1 MVACSKWVFS
11 LFGIGTNSQKTS
23 HRVSTGGNY
32 VLRRGHFHPK
42 GFLSVNWLVQSRLI
56 LSTRN
61 PFYLHCWRWS
71 QKSFVTLSKF
81 LVCHRTLPTDFLAQI
96 QIGSHTRVYR
106 RPSVFP
112 CDVVI
117 DALQCM
123 SFKEQYR
130 PEKANL
136 QFSLYQS
143 SEILK
148 SFTFKCGIYSKI
160 KI

>member
-1 MVACSKWVFS
+1 MNTFKFVSCSKNDVGVRSTFDEMVVDPSIKTTYIPYFTWLHVQNGCFS
-11 LFGIGTNSQKTS
+11 YLALALILKRPAIVCRPGEITF
-23 HRVSTGGNY
+23 
-32 VLRRGHFHPK
+32 LRRGHFHPK

-96 QIGSHTRVYR
+96 QIGTHTRV
-106 RPSVFP
+106 PSSVFP

-117 DALQCM
+117 DA
-123 SFKEQYR
+123 
-130 PEKANL
+130 
-136 QFSLYQS
+136 
-143 SEILK
+143 
-148 SFTFKCGIYSKI
+148 
-160 KI
+160 

>member
-1 MVACSKWVFS
+1 MFLHQSKQCNWHTKSIRTYITLHGCMFKMGVFPNIWHWH
-11 LFGIGTNSQKTS
+11 LFSEDQPSCVDKGITFCG
-23 HRVSTGGNY
+23 
-32 VLRRGHFHPK
+32 GHFHPK

-96 QIGSHTRVYR
+96 QIQTRV
-106 RPSVFP
+106 PSSVFP

-117 DALQCM
+117 DALHCT
-123 SFKEQYR
+123 SFKEQ
-130 PEKANL
+130 
-136 QFSLYQS
+136 
-143 SEILK
+143 
-148 SFTFKCGIYSKI
+148 
-160 KI
+160 